1 MPGQHITDE
10 QRRKF
15 MKFIEEKHSVETAAA
30 KSGFSQRTGFRIKKE
45 SRSAASTEEKK
56 PRGRRR
62 RDPLEGIWDSQV
74 LPVLRNSPGIRP
86 SAVFYELV
94 RNNPELDPGIRRTLE
109 RRIRDWRAE
118 FGPDK
123 EVIFRQNKEA
133 GHLGISDFTRM
144 KDVEVTIGR
153 KQFDHRLYHFRLPW
167 SGFVYASVVEG
178 GESFAAFAQGLQGA
192 LRVLGGAPA
201 ENRTDSLSAAFRNL
215 RKDQKKDMTRRYE
228 ELCAHYGMEG
238 TRNNKGIAHENGA
251 IEGAHGHLKREIADA
266 LELRGSRDFVDIGE
280 YRDFVAEV
288 VSNINARR
296 VERIEAERRT
306 LRPLPSDSAPWYER
320 HSVVVTSSGGF
331 LLKGVFYT
339 VPSRLIGHRLDAR
352 LYDSDIE
359 LHFGGRHQLT
369 LPRRRKNGD
378 GTIHCVNYHHVIHS
392 LKKKPQALMNLV
404 YRDELFPREE
414 YKQCFEFALLRRG
427 RREACRMA
435 VKLLAMAHEQSC
447 EEQLALAIRDSV
459 NSGELP
465 DIEKL
470 KERFV
475 MKAGPMRKVDVQV
488 GNLSSYAPLF
498 GFIEEKGGKQ

>member
-15 MKFIEEKHSVETAAA
+15 MKLIEEKHSVETAAA
-30 KSGFSQRTGFRIKKE
+30 KSGFGRTTGFRIRKE
-45 SRSAASTEEKK
+45 SRSEASTEEKK

-62 RDPLEGIWDSQV
+62 PDPLEGIWDSQV
-74 LPVLRNSPGIRP
+74 VPVLRNSPGIRP
-86 SAVFYELV
+86 SAVFYELL
-94 RNNPELDPGIRRTLE
+94 RNNPELKEGVRRTLE
-109 RRIRDWRAE
+109 RRIRAWRAE

-144 KDVEVTIGR
+144 RDAEVTIKR
-153 KQFDHRLYHFRLPW
+153 KPFDHRLFHFRLPW

-178 GESFAAFAQGLQGA
+178 GESFTAFSRGLEGA
-192 LRVLGGAPA
+192 LRTLGGAPS

-215 RKDQKKDMTRRYE
+215 AKDQAEDMTGRYRE
-228 ELCAHYGMEG
+228 FCAHYGMEG
-238 TRNNKGIAHENGA
+238 TRNNKGVAHENGA

-296 VERIEAERRT
+296 KERIEAERRT
-306 LRPLPSDSAPWYER
+306 LKPLPPDSVPWYER

-352 LYDSDIE
+352 LCDSDIE
-359 LHFGGRHQLT
+359 LYFGGRHQLT
-369 LPRRRKNGD
+369 LPRMRRSGD
-378 GTIHCVNYHHVIHS
+378 KTVHCANYHHVIHS
-392 LKKKPQALMNLV
+392 LKKKPGAFMNLV

-414 YKQCFEFALLRRG
+414 YRKCFELALCVAG
-427 RREACRMA
+427 RREACRIA

-465 DIEKL
+465 DMDKL
-470 KERFV
+470 EERFV
-475 MKAGPMRKVDVQV
+475 MKAGPMKEVDVRA
-488 GNLSSYAPLF
+488 GDLSSYTPLF
-498 GFIEEKGGKQ
+498 GFIKEKGGKK

>member
-1 MPGQHITDE
+1 
-10 QRRKF
+10 
-15 MKFIEEKHSVETAAA
+15 MKHVTEEKHSVETAAA
-30 KSGFSQRTGFRIKKE
+30 KSGISRRTGFQIKKE
-45 SRSAASTEEKK
+45 LGTKVKKEKK

-62 RDPLEGIWDSQV
+62 RDPLEGIWGSQV
-74 LPVLRNSPGIRP
+74 LPILRNSPGIRA
-86 SAVFYELV
+86 SAVFYELL
-94 RNNPELDPGIRRTLE
+94 RSNPGLKEGIRRTLE
-109 RRIRDWRAE
+109 RRIRAWRAE
-118 FGPDK
+118 NGPDK

-144 KDVEVTIGR
+144 RDVEVTIQR

-178 GESFAAFAQGLQGA
+178 GESFTAFSQGLQGA
-192 LRVLGGAPA
+192 LRTLGGAPA

-215 RKDQKKDMTRRYE
+215 AKDQKKDMTRRYE
-228 ELCAHYGMEG
+228 ELCAHYGMEAS
-238 TRNNKGIAHENGA
+238 RNNKGIAHENGA

-266 LELRGSRDFVDIGE
+266 LELRGSGDFVDIEE

-296 VERIEAERRT
+296 KERVEAERRT

-320 HSVVVTSSGGF
+320 HSVVVTSSSGF

-352 LYDSDIE
+352 LHDSSIE
-359 LHFGGRHQLT
+359 LYFGGRHQLT
-369 LPRRRKNGD
+369 LPRKRRNGD
-378 GTIHCVNYHHVIHS
+378 KTIHCASYHHVIHS
-392 LKKKPQALMNLV
+392 LKKKPGALMNLV

-414 YKQCFEFALLRRG
+414 YKQCFELALSRRG
-427 RREACRMA
+427 RREACRMI

-465 DIEKL
+465 DTDKL
-470 KERFV
+470 RERFV
-475 MKAGPMRKVDVQV
+475 MKAGPMREVDVQA
-488 GNLSSYAPLF
+488 GDLSSYVPLF
-498 GFIEEKGGKQ
+498 GFTEEKGGKQ

>member
-15 MKFIEEKHSVETAAA
+15 MKLIEEKHSVETAAA
-30 KSGFSQRTGFRIKKE
+30 KSGFSRRTGFGIKKE
-45 SRSAASTEEKK
+45 LKTESSEEKK

-74 LPVLRNSPGIRP
+74 LPILHNSPGIRP
-86 SAVFYELV
+86 SAVFYELL
-94 RNNPELDPGIRRTLE
+94 RNNPQLKEGVRRTLE
-109 RRIRDWRAE
+109 RRIRAWRAE

-123 EVIFRQNKEA
+123 EVVFRQNKKA
-133 GHLGISDFTRM
+133 GHLGISDFTSM
-144 KDVEVTIGR
+144 KKVEVTIGR

-178 GESFAAFAQGLQGA
+178 GESFTAFSQGLEGA
-192 LRVLGGAPA
+192 LRTLGGVPA

-215 RKDQKKDMTRRYE
+215 TKDQKKDMR
-228 ELCAHYGMEG
+228 
-238 TRNNKGIAHENGA
+238 K
-251 IEGAHGHLKREIADA
+251 
-266 LELRGSRDFVDIGE
+266 
-280 YRDFVAEV
+280 
-288 VSNINARR
+288 
-296 VERIEAERRT
+296 ERIEAERRT
-306 LRPLPSDSAPWYER
+306 LKPLSSDSVPWYER

-392 LKKKPQALMNLV
+392 LKKKPRALMNLV

-414 YKQCFEFALLRRG
+414 YKQCFELALLRRG

-447 EEQLALAIRDSV
+447 EEQLASAIRDSV

-488 GNLSSYAPLF
+488 GNLSSYTPLF